1 MKEFIPAICWKS
13 FCAKNISHANN
24 LNDMG
29 FKALRIFI
37 NLADFPQG
45 TPSQAYIEKIMNL
58 QDGKWAW
65 DGFSKNWWSSAV
77 NEKVKDAFDFCKK
90 YNWLPIVC
98 FGHSEEQSSWI
109 TRSPSSDKWS
119 WLFQM
124 AMQFASYLNNM
135 GFARADIEVWNE
147 PNECMSAA
155 HYGQVAIHM
164 IRGWKS
170 VNANYKSHV
179 FASNITQQGYLDA
192 LLGNGELMKVTDYI
206 SPHCISFDEWD
217 SDLINITYNKVT
229 AKGKKVSLL
238 EISPLGDMNRLNKI
252 IGKCDM
258 YGLVLIIR
266 NSLIGT
272 AFDIDDFLVY
282 DFDNP
287 DHFIAVTTYKMQW
300 IKEFNK
306 KYYIPYEVTEDDM
319 KLDKVYKIG
328 SRGIGVKFIQM
339 CLNKD
344 IEIDL
349 VKPLVVDGIFGT
361 KTAEALKDY
370 QQSYNLTVDG
380 MAGQQ
385 TFKVMIFNNP
395 EIWDELQYLWSIG
408 ER

>member
-1 MKEFIPAICWKS
+1 MLPVICWKS
-13 FCAKNISHANN
+13 FCAKNTAHTNN
-24 LNDMG
+24 LIDMG
-29 FKALRIFI
+29 FKGLRIFI

-45 TPSQAYIEKIMNL
+45 TPSQSYIANVMNL
-58 QDGKWAW
+58 KDGKWAW
-65 DGFSKNWWSSAV
+65 DNFSKNWWSSAV

-98 FGHSEEQSSWI
+98 FGHSEEQSSWLG
-109 TRSPSSDKWS
+109 RSPSSDKWL
-119 WLFQM
+119 WLKQM
-124 AMQFASYLNNM
+124 AAEFAKYLYNM
-135 GFARADIEVWNE
+135 GFARADIEIWNE

-155 HYGQVAIHM
+155 HYGQVAIHT
-164 IRGWKS
+164 IAGWKS
-170 VNANYKSHV
+170 VNSNYKSHV
-179 FASNITQQGYLDA
+179 FASNIEQQGYLDA
-192 LLGNGELMKVTDYI
+192 LLNDTELMKVTDYL
-206 SPHCISFDEWD
+206 SPHCISFNEWD
-217 SDLINITYNKVT
+217 SDLIALTYQKCS

-252 IGKCDM
+252 VGKCDM

-306 KYYIPYEVTEDDM
+306 KYYIPCEVMEDDM

-349 VKPLVVDGIFGT
+349 VKPLAVDGIFGT

-370 QQSYNLTVDG
+370 QQSYNLAVDG

-395 EIWDELQYLWSIG
+395 EIWDEIQYLYAVG

>member
-1 MKEFIPAICWKS
+1 MSKEFIPAICWKS
-13 FCAKNISHANN
+13 FCAKNINHTNN
-24 LNDMG
+24 LIDMG

-45 TPSQAYIEKIMNL
+45 TPSQSYIEKIMNL

-65 DGFSKNWWSSAV
+65 DGFSKNWWSSAT

-90 YNWLPIVC
+90 YGWLPIVC

-109 TRSPSSDKWS
+109 ARGPSSDKWN
-119 WLFQM
+119 WLFQISV
-124 AMQFASYLNNM
+124 QFAGYLKSM
-135 GFARADIEVWNE
+135 GFARADIEIWNE

-164 IRGWKS
+164 IKGWKS
-170 VNANYKSHV
+170 VNSNYKSHV
-179 FASNITQQGYLDA
+179 FASNIEQQGYLDA
-192 LLGNGELMKVTDYI
+192 LLNDTGLMKVTDYL
-206 SPHCISFDEWD
+206 SPHCISFNEWD
-217 SDLINITYNKVT
+217 SDLIALTYQKCS

-252 IGKCDM
+252 VGKCDM

-300 IKEFNK
+300 IKDFNK
-306 KYYIPYEVTEDDM
+306 KYYKPYILENVIM
-319 KLDKVYKIG
+319 LDKIYRIG
-328 SRGIGVKFIQM
+328 SRGVAVKFIQQ
-339 CLNKD
+339 CLNS
-344 IEIDL
+344 DL
-349 VKPLVVDGIFGT
+349 SGDTVTNLVVDGIFGS
-361 KTAEALKDY
+361 KTAEAVKAY
-370 QQSYNLTVDG
+370 QKAYGLAVDG
-380 MAGQQ
+380 LVGEKTM
-385 TFKVMIFNNP
+385 KVMLFNEPNLF
-395 EIWDELQYLWSIG
+395 DELIYDLAVG
-408 ER
+408 KV